1 MNKIKEKPII
11 IGIGEFLWDMLPTGK
26 KAGGAPVNF
35 VYHALR
41 MGAESY
47 AISAVG
53 NDLLGDEIMKELD
66 EIGIEYVIERVDIP
80 TGTVVVSLKD
90 GIPDYEIIENVA
102 WDYIPMTNQIEDLAR
117 KADAIC
123 FGTLAQRSKKSRK
136 TIQSVLSIAPKE
148 TYKVFDINIRQNFY
162 TKEIITASLNACN
175 VLKMNDEELV
185 LLKELFDNSENDENI
200 VCNWFIKEFNLRFLI
215 LTAGSNYSKIFTP
228 KTCSHIKTPT
238 VEVVDT
244 VGAGDSFTGAF
255 ITSVLNGRSLS
266 ESHQEAVRRAAFVCT
281 RNGAWV

>member
-1 MNKIKEKPII
+1 MNKIREKPII

-35 VYHALR
+35 VYHASR

-53 NDLLGDEIMKELD
+53 NDLLGDEIMKKLD
-66 EIGIEYVIERVDIP
+66 EIGIEHVIERVDLP
-80 TGTVVVSLKD
+80 TGTVVVSLKN

-102 WDYIPMTNQIEDLAR
+102 WDYIPMTNQIEELAR

-123 FGTLAQRSKKSRK
+123 FGTLAQRSKKSRQ

-162 TKEIITASLNACN
+162 TKEIITASLNVCN
-175 VLKMNDEELV
+175 VLKMNDEELI
-185 LLKELFDNSENDENI
+185 LLKELLDIRESDENI
-200 VCNWFIKEFNLRFLI
+200 ICNWFIKEFNLRFLI
-215 LTAGSNYSKIFTP
+215 LTVGSNYSKIFTP
-228 KTCSHIKTPT
+228 KTSSHIKTPK

-255 ITSVLNGRSLS
+255 VTSVLNGRSLS
-266 ESHQEAVRRAAFVCT
+266 ESHEEAVKRAAFVCT